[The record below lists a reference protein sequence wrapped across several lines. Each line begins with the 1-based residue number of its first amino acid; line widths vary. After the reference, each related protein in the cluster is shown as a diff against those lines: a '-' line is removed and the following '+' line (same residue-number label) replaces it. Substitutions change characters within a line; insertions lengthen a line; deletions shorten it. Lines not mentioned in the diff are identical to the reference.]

1 MAIIA
6 YRNIYIDFP
15 LAIWAQAEPSER
27 FLNDIHMNFLWL
39 YWDMGIHTATEV
51 PQQCIKAWKDMNA
64 SWIVRC
70 LCDADLPTL
79 GNNVLLNLRERL
91 APRCFSN
98 ILRIFL
104 LSRHGGVWADSTALP
119 LRTLDSWLDF
129 NADVG
134 AFQRPRGGM
143 SSWFLWCG
151 SLRGRFWFQT
161 LLQRILQFLEG
172 LIAEDKAV
180 PTFWIQDM
188 LKEHL
193 QLFKVDKLRVW
204 PAEMPHFFASYS
216 LAWLQRCKSVWQA
229 EKFVDC
235 PLFKLDH
242 RKPWSAFS
250 WCPAVAEVNGS
261 VAKLARCAELITTS
275 CPAPGSQVFESKGQV
290 KVRRK
295 KRKFSEHASSIGSDE
310 QNLDIPKQLKSSEQ
324 CLVPGVSW
332 LVLKRPSSRI
342 AQWREA
348 HGIPRGSRTSA
359 EAKRKWRLKRKEANI
374 PVKRGG
380 KTPAWS
386 RIKYVAKVLAKE
398 VAYLLREWMR
408 QPGLKM
414 KKPQANAGRYTF
426 EGKLGSKLEKLARVW
441 DSVPSSL
448 QEELRGIAP
457 LLQWH

>member
-1 MAIIA
+1 MKCDAAILPPAGGAPKASQKVRMRGTVMREQRVPMCEA
-6 YRNIYIDFP
+6 YRE
-15 LAIWAQAEPSER
+15 AQWQAAR
-27 FLNDIHMNFLWL
+27 DDLVTWL
-39 YWDMGIHTATEV
+39 ESSLSG
-51 PQQCIKAWKDMNA
+51 A
-64 SWIVRC
+64 S
-70 LCDADLPTL
+70 
-79 GNNVLLNLRERL
+79 
-91 APRCFSN
+91 
-98 ILRIFL
+98 
-104 LSRHGGVWADSTALP
+104 
-119 LRTLDSWLDF
+119 
-129 NADVG
+129 
-134 AFQRPRGGM
+134 
-143 SSWFLWCG
+143 
-151 SLRGRFWFQT
+151 
-161 LLQRILQFLEG
+161 
-172 LIAEDKAV
+172 
-180 PTFWIQDM
+180 
-188 LKEHL
+188 
-193 QLFKVDKLRVW
+193 
-204 PAEMPHFFASYS
+204 PAERPSAHSAPPSAPNGTDDGGGLEVVLTRNQHRLPRDELLKHKVGVESF
-216 LAWLQRCKSVWQA
+216 
-229 EKFVDC
+229 EKV
-235 PLFKLDH
+235 KAIYVSGGH
-242 RKPWSAFS
+242 WSAFS
-250 WCPAVAEVNGS
+250 GCPAVAEVNGS

-457 LLQWH
+457 LFQWH

>member
-1 MAIIA
+1 M
-6 YRNIYIDFP
+6 RK
-15 LAIWAQAEPSER
+15 
-27 FLNDIHMNFLWL
+27 
-39 YWDMGIHTATEV
+39 
-51 PQQCIKAWKDMNA
+51 IKA
-64 SWIVRC
+64 
-70 LCDADLPTL
+70 
-79 GNNVLLNLRERL
+79 
-91 APRCFSN
+91 
-98 ILRIFL
+98 
-104 LSRHGGVWADSTALP
+104 
-119 LRTLDSWLDF
+119 
-129 NADVG
+129 
-134 AFQRPRGGM
+134 
-143 SSWFLWCG
+143 
-151 SLRGRFWFQT
+151 
-161 LLQRILQFLEG
+161 
-172 LIAEDKAV
+172 
-180 PTFWIQDM
+180 
-188 LKEHL
+188 LKE
-193 QLFKVDKLRVW
+193 
-204 PAEMPHFFASYS
+204 
-216 LAWLQRCKSVWQA
+216 
-229 EKFVDC
+229 
-235 PLFKLDH
+235 
-242 RKPWSAFS
+242 
-250 WCPAVAEVNGS
+250 
-261 VAKLARCAELITTS
+261 
-275 CPAPGSQVFESKGQV
+275 
-290 KVRRK
+290 K
-295 KRKFSEHASSIGSDE
+295 KKHASSIGSDE
-310 QNLDIPKQLKSSEQ
+310 RNLDIPKQLKSSEQ